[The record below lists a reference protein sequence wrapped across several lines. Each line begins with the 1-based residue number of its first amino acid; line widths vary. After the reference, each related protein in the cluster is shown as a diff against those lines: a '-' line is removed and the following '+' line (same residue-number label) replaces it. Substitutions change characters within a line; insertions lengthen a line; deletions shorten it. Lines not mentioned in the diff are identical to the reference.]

1 MKKLIIPNEYD
12 DDQRKLDCAIRFVF
26 KSKPGESM
34 YLGSWDI
41 GDGAPLIAFYDEE
54 RGILKDLTEIE
65 VMTGA
70 IHVTERI
77 FLFRTRDS
85 YYLYNHLDRFSPFV
99 PSDFCQIT
107 RKDAGRVLENL
118 APVSHDYEG
127 YVWDLRVYNWPYSG
141 KTIIEKGVLINDL
154 NNNGG
159 RAMFSYPQT
168 VHIVGGFKSE
178 DGRIRNLAIPG
189 VDMVV
194 RRDGMLIAVS
204 LDTGLFAFDEQ
215 KYDES
220 YR

>member
-1 MKKLIIPNEYD
+1 MKKLIIPNKYD
-12 DDQRKLDCAIRFVF
+12 NKQTKLDCVIRFVY

-54 RGILKDLTEIE
+54 RGILKDVTEVE
-65 VMTGA
+65 VMTCA
-70 IHVTERI
+70 IRVTERI

-85 YYLYNHLDRFSPFV
+85 YYLYNLDRLSPFV
-99 PSDFCQIT
+99 PSNFCQIT
-107 RKDAGRVLENL
+107 RKEAGRVLENL
-118 APVSHDYEG
+118 APVSHDYEE
-127 YVWDLRVYNWPYSG
+127 YVWDLRVYNWPYSS
-141 KTIIEKGVLINDL
+141 KTIIEKGALINDL

-178 DGRIRNLAIPG
+178 DGRIRNLAIHG

-194 RRDGMLIAVS
+194 RRGGMLIAVS

-220 YR
+220 YC

>member
-1 MKKLIIPNEYD
+1 MKKLIIPNKYD
-12 DDQRKLDCAIRFVF
+12 DDQRKLDCVIRFVF

-65 VMTGA
+65 VMTCA

-85 YYLYNHLDRFSPFV
+85 YYLYNYLDRFSPFV

-178 DGRIRNLAIPG
+178 DGGIRNLAIPG